1 MANTVL
7 NRIPVVGGLAYV
19 EHVRTLPSAF
29 NVVLSAEPDNRYFR
43 HAIAVIVNGGKAG
56 YVAPE
61 VAAGIFEQVRDSAS
75 PLTCPGRRAAESD
88 HETSGVEILLDF
100 TNLALPTAR

>member
-1 MANTVL
+1 MTSTVL
-7 NRIPVVGGLAYV
+7 NRIPVVGGLAYI
-19 EHVRTLPSAF
+19 EHVRGLPATF
-29 NVVLSAEPDNRYFR
+29 NAVLSVEPDNRYFR
-43 HAIAVIVNGGKAG
+43 HAIAVIANGGKAG

-61 VAAGIFEQVRDSAS
+61 IAAGIFEQVRDSAS

-100 TNLALPTAR
+100 TSLPLQTGA

>member
-1 MANTVL
+1 MATSVL

-19 EHVRTLPSAF
+19 EHVRTLPAAF
-29 NVVLSAEPDNRYFR
+29 NAVLSAEPDNRYFR

-61 VAAGIFEQVRDSAS
+61 VAAGMFDQVRDAAS
-75 PLTCPGRRAAESD
+75 PLTCPGRRAADSD

-100 TNLALPTAR
+100 TNLPFSASK

>member
-1 MANTVL
+1 MASTVL
-7 NRIPVVGGLAYV
+7 NRIPVVGGLAYI
-19 EHVRTLPSAF
+19 EHVRALPATF
-29 NVVLSAEPDNRYFR
+29 NAVLSAEPDNRYFR
-43 HAIAVIVNGGKAG
+43 QAIAVIANGGKAG

-100 TNLALPTAR
+100 TSIPLQTGA